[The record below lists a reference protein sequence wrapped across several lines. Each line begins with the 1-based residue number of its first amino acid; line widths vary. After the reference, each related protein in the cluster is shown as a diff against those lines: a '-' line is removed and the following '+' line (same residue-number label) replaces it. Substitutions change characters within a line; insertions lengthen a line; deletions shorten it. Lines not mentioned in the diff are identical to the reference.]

1 MDRVRKGSK
10 GLSEGGSQKE
20 GEHRGSGLVMKL
32 RSHKTY
38 NSPKKKIKTENR
50 MNRFTQMLDTLNGND
65 LTLKLLTLQDLSEF
79 TSMATGI
86 CC

>member
-1 MDRVRKGSK
+1 
-10 GLSEGGSQKE
+10 LE
-20 GEHRGSGLVMKL
+20 
-32 RSHKTY
+32 
-38 NSPKKKIKTENR
+38 
-50 MNRFTQMLDTLNGND
+50 TLNGND